1 MKGFLSA
8 LQFLTVIPVKIKG
21 GVSDEEISSSAA
33 WFPAVGLIVGILLAF
48 AYDALSYVFPAPV
61 VCAFVLTLSEAVTGG
76 LHIDGFIDTMD
87 GIASGADRKRMLEI
101 MHEGR
106 PGALGLAAVILLF
119 LLKYSLLLS
128 LPKGTVEISLV
139 AMSVVSRASFVASAV
154 FYPYARENSGG
165 LGKIFIGRIKRPAS
179 IIAATTLLAAVIV
192 IFRARAFI
200 LLPVV
205 AAVFIVCNSYFRRKL
220 GGVTG
225 DTIGAVGEVLEVIV
239 LAVTVA
245 LPAGALAYAEDDI
258 RIVSITPATTEIA
271 CALGLEK
278 DLVGVSTFCDYP
290 PSVKKKEKIGSFS
303 DPNIE
308 KIIMLKPDVIL
319 ATGLEQAQA
328 VEKMKRLGLNVIPVE
343 PGDFEGLFRSV
354 TEIGNACGKSKE
366 ASELVR
372 NMRRSLDSLKA
383 KVSGIDKPLRPK
395 VYFEIWNDPVM
406 TAGKGSFIDEM
417 ITIAGGI
424 NIADDTGRPF
434 SQFSAELV
442 VERDP
447 DVIILGYMAGGPSA
461 AGSVGKRLGWSGIK
475 AVKAGKVYD
484 DIDPDTLFRPGPRL
498 IDGVKALN
506 DRFYR

>member
-33 WFPAVGLIVGILLAF
+33 WFPAVGLIVGIFLAF
-48 AYDALSYVFPAPV
+48 AYEALSHVFPAPV

-87 GIASGADRKRMLEI
+87 GIASGADRKRALEI

-119 LLKYSLLLS
+119 LSKYSLLLS

-154 FYPYARENSGG
+154 FYPYAREGSEG
-165 LGKIFIGRIKRPAS
+165 LGKIFIGKVKRPAAM
-179 IIAATTLLAAVIV
+179 IAAVTLLAAVI
-192 IFRARAFI
+192 FI
-200 LLPVV
+200 LRAGALIMLP
-205 AAVFIVCNSYFRRKL
+205 AAAAAFIVCNFYFKRKL

-239 LAVTVA
+239 LAAAVA
-245 LPAGALAYAEDDI
+245 LPAGALAYADDDI

-278 DLVGVSTFCDYP
+278 ELVGVSTFCDYP
-290 PSVKKKEKIGSFS
+290 PSVKNKEKIGSFS

-308 KIIMLKPDVIL
+308 KIIMLKPDAVL

-328 VEKMKRLGLNVIPVE
+328 VEKMKKLGLNVIPVE

-354 TEIGNACGKSKE
+354 TEIGKACGKEKR

-372 NMRRSLDSLKA
+372 DMRRSLDSLRG
-383 KVSGIDKPLRPK
+383 KVSGIGASLRPK
-395 VYFEIWNDPVM
+395 VYFEIWNDPIM

-417 ITIAGGI
+417 I
-424 NIADDTGRPF
+424 
-434 SQFSAELV
+434 S
-442 VERDP
+442 
-447 DVIILGYMAGGPSA
+447 
-461 AGSVGKRLGWSGIK
+461 
-475 AVKAGKVYD
+475 
-484 DIDPDTLFRPGPRL
+484 
-498 IDGVKALN
+498 
-506 DRFYR
+506 

>member
-1 MKGFLSA
+1 
-8 LQFLTVIPVKIKG
+8 
-21 GVSDEEISSSAA
+21 
-33 WFPAVGLIVGILLAF
+33 
-48 AYDALSYVFPAPV
+48 
-61 VCAFVLTLSEAVTGG
+61 
-76 LHIDGFIDTMD
+76 
-87 GIASGADRKRMLEI
+87 
-101 MHEGR
+101 
-106 PGALGLAAVILLF
+106 
-119 LLKYSLLLS
+119 
-128 LPKGTVEISLV
+128 
-139 AMSVVSRASFVASAV
+139 
-154 FYPYARENSGG
+154 
-165 LGKIFIGRIKRPAS
+165 
-179 IIAATTLLAAVIV
+179 
-192 IFRARAFI
+192 
-200 LLPVV
+200 
-205 AAVFIVCNSYFRRKL
+205 
-220 GGVTG
+220 
-225 DTIGAVGEVLEVIV
+225 
-239 LAVTVA
+239 
-245 LPAGALAYAEDDI
+245 
-258 RIVSITPATTEIA
+258 
-271 CALGLEK
+271 
-278 DLVGVSTFCDYP
+278 
-290 PSVKKKEKIGSFS
+290 
-303 DPNIE
+303 
-308 KIIMLKPDVIL
+308 
-319 ATGLEQAQA
+319 EQAQA
-328 VEKMKRLGLNVIPVE
+328 VEKMKKLGLNVIPVE

-461 AGSVGKRLGWSGIK
+461 AGLVGKRLGWSGIK